1 MDTDGR
7 LYFYQVPQEFIFLDD
22 WQKAFLDRTIDG
34 WSQINL
40 GLVYT
45 RKKWII
51 NGGTILDSADFLAE
65 LLWGMKSEC
74 ETLTI
79 KTGEFYRKNEPFF
92 QSVVCETIEQ
102 LRAELEF
109 LTLEILPHCFLY
121 QSFAGLEKAVFPDP
135 GESMEIFMKPKHF
148 TAVKNHVKHFAEE
161 TDYQTYQL
169 DL

>member
-22 WQKAFLDRTIDG
+22 WQEAFLDRTLDG

-45 RKKWII
+45 RKKWSI
-51 NGGTILDSADFLAE
+51 NGGTILDSADFLTE
-65 LLWGMKSEC
+65 LLWRMKSAR

-79 KTGEFYRKNEPFF
+79 KTGEFYRKKELFF

-102 LRAELEF
+102 LHAELDF
-109 LTLEILPHCFLY
+109 LTVEIPPHCFLY
-121 QSFAGLEKAVFPDP
+121 ESSAGLEKAVFPEP
-135 GESMEIFMKPKHF
+135 GESMEVFMKSKHF
-148 TAVKNHVKHFAEE
+148 TAVKNHVKDFAEE